1 MKNTY
6 IAIEILE
13 EGKYIAEVLEIR
25 PCDNL
30 LSKLQINGL
39 VHANICDTKKAA
51 LTVANFWNECNQKNG
66 NYKFGNEHLFTPIV
80 I

>member
-13 EGKYIAEVLEIR
+13 EGKYIAEVLKIR

-30 LSKLQINGL
+30 LSKLQIDGL

-51 LTVANFWNECNQKNG
+51 LKVANFWNECNQKNG